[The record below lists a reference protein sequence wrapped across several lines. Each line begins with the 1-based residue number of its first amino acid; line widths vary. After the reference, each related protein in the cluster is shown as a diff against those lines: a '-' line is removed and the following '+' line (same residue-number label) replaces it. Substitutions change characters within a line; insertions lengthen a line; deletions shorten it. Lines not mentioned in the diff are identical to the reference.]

1 VEGNRWLVT
10 LQGGDRDYPPLD
22 NAGFL
27 EFAQSL
33 RSQALYKAIKDAEP
47 LSPVTGYRS
56 TENRL
61 FHYERLEQWPE
72 RLFVLG
78 DTVCAFNPV
87 YGQGM
92 TTAALAAEDLGK
104 CLRKRRGEL
113 DGLAR
118 KFQRRLARINKATWM
133 LATSEDLRYVC
144 AEGATAG
151 RGTRQLHK
159 YMDHMLRAA
168 TRSVAVRRRFLE
180 VQGMLK
186 GPGVIFSPSV
196 VMRVTKQVLVGNS

>member
-1 VEGNRWLVT
+1 
-10 LQGGDRDYPPLD
+10 
-22 NAGFL
+22 
-27 EFAQSL
+27 
-33 RSQALYKAIKDAEP
+33 
-47 LSPVTGYRS
+47 
-56 TENRL
+56 
-61 FHYERLEQWPE
+61 
-72 RLFVLG
+72 
-78 DTVCAFNPV
+78 
-87 YGQGM
+87 
-92 TTAALAAEDLGK
+92 
-104 CLRKRRGEL
+104 
-113 DGLAR
+113 
-118 KFQRRLARINKATWM
+118 M

-196 VMRVTKQVLVGNS
+196 VMRVTKQALVGNS